1 MSETTDTSN
10 LYDKVHFAKL
20 IGLRREFAEAGV
32 SRMVLDT
39 RLELC
44 NNFEN
49 THGGVIM
56 TMLDMAMS
64 SAALSKA
71 DFKRAVITVDM
82 STHFLSPGKERLVAH
97 GRASGGG
104 KSICFC
110 EAHIEDEAGR
120 VVARAMGAFKY
131 VDPKH

>member
-1 MSETTDTSN
+1 
-10 LYDKVHFAKL
+10 
-20 IGLRREFAEAGV
+20 
-32 SRMVLDT
+32 
-39 RLELC
+39 
-44 NNFEN
+44 
-49 THGGVIM
+49 M

-71 DFKRAVITVDM
+71 DFKKAVITVDM
-82 STHFLSPGKERLVAH
+82 STHFLSPGKGRLVAH

-120 VVARAMGAFKY
+120 TVARAMGAFKY
-131 VDPKH
+131 VDPHR

>member
-1 MSETTDTSN
+1 MTGAVDTSN
-10 LYDKVHFAKL
+10 LYEKVAFAKL
-20 IGLRREFAEAGV
+20 LGLRRELAEGGV
-32 SRMVLDT
+32 SRLVLDT
-39 RLELC
+39 RAELC

-71 DFKRAVITVDM
+71 DFKKAVITVDM
-82 STHFLSPGKERLVAH
+82 STHFLSPGKGQLTAH

-110 EAHIEDEAGR
+110 EAHIEDEVGR
-120 VVARAMGAFKY
+120 TVARAMGAFKY
-131 VDPKH
+131 VDPR

>member
-1 MSETTDTSN
+1 MSATVDTSK
-10 LYDKVHFAKL
+10 LYDKVAFAKL
-20 IGLRREFAEAGV
+20 LGLQREMAEGGV
-32 SRMVLDT
+32 SRMVLES
-39 RLELC
+39 RPELC

-71 DFKRAVITVDM
+71 DFKKAVITVDM
-82 STHFLSPGKERLVAH
+82 STHFLSPGKGRLVAH
-97 GRASGGG
+97 GRAVGGG

-110 EAHIEDEAGR
+110 EARIEDASGR
-120 VVARAMGAFKY
+120 EVARAMGTFKY
-131 VDPKH
+131 VDPHR

>member
-1 MSETTDTSN
+1 MSIDTSN
-10 LYDKVHFAKL
+10 LYEKVAFAKL
-20 IGLRREFAEAGV
+20 LGLRRELAEGGV
-32 SRMVLDT
+32 SRLVLDT
-39 RLELC
+39 RAELC

-71 DFKRAVITVDM
+71 DFKKAVITVDM
-82 STHFLSPGKERLVAH
+82 STHFLSPGKGQLTAH

-120 VVARAMGAFKY
+120 TVARAMGAFKY
-131 VDPKH
+131 VDPR